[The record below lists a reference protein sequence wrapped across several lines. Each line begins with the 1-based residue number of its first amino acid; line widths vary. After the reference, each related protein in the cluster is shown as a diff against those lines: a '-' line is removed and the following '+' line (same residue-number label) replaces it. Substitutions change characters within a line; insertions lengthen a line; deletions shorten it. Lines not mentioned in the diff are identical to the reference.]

1 MMILNIGTSSSV
13 SIHVCMNMTP
23 YGFICISAR
32 AFTRVY
38 IYGYSNE
45 LRYVSCD
52 FFFNFSPKSTENS
65 AVQRKIKEKKVKKL

>member
-52 FFFNFSPKSTENS
+52 FFSIFRPSQQKT
-65 AVQRKIKEKKVKKL
+65 VQCRGKLRKKK